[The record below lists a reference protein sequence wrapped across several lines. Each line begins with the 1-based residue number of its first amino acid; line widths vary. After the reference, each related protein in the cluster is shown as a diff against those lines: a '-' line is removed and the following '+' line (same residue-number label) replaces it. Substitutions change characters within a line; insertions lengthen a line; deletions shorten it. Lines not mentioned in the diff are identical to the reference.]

1 MTPSFLFKLSIS
13 YSKGHPLQKFLL
25 FLGIAI
31 GVAVVVAVDLA
42 NESIGR
48 SFQLSTQSI
57 TGRATHQVVGASDT
71 LEQSFYLEFKK
82 KVKDLPLAPVVSG
95 YVQLEQHGHR
105 TMQLLGIDPFVD
117 TSFRN
122 YLSGAS
128 SLPDQDILVSILTQ
142 PGRVLISKDLANQ
155 LSLNPGDSLEL
166 QTRQGNQK
174 AVIIGLLDSSDSFTR
189 EALSG
194 VILADISSAQEIL
207 AMGDKI
213 SHIDVILDP
222 ENAESLAEI
231 ESSLSG
237 DARLVSV
244 QKNANTIRQMSN
256 AFELNLRALSLLAL
270 LVGVFL
276 IYNTITFSVVQRRSQ
291 LGTLRALGVTR
302 QEVFGLIQVETLFW
316 GVLGS
321 LAGLLLGI
329 ALGTSIIKMIS
340 QTISDLYF
348 VLTVNTFY
356 LNTWQL
362 FKAFLLGLAAS
373 VISAAFP
380 AWEAAHISPVDALR
394 RSSLERKIS
403 RNLSLLTITGL
414 LVLVIGYLLLLVPS
428 TKLIISYL
436 ALLAIV
442 CGGAML
448 VPVLTLFIMRMIGRL
463 FKVLPGIIGR
473 MSSRNIGRSLSR
485 TGGSIASLMIA
496 ISVIIG
502 VGNMV
507 GSFRSTVVSWLSN
520 TIQADL
526 YISPASRLSTKLDNT
541 VINAI
546 RLLPG
551 VEKVYSIQTR
561 QIRFGDYANS
571 SIVSLD
577 RDVAER
583 TWIWRSGND
592 QEMEQRFNGG
602 WIFISEPFA
611 FRHGIQGRNG
621 RVLKLET
628 TRGLREFRIAG
639 IFRDFSSEQGII
651 IMQNDTFRRF
661 WEDDSVYGVSLFVK
675 DGVPVE
681 EVRKEIESE
690 FGAEHKL
697 VIQSNKGLRE
707 AAIEIFDRTFT
718 ITIALQILAGLVAFI
733 GVLNTIMSLMLER
746 SREIGTLR
754 ANGMTITQLWRLVL
768 TESGFIGL
776 LSGLFAIPLGTCLAW
791 ILVFV
796 INKRSFGWT
805 LDFVLQPGTYAE
817 ALIIALTAALLAGI
831 YPIAAMMRKPI
842 AELLRTE

>member
-57 TGRATHQVVGASDT
+57 SGRATHQIVGSSDT
-71 LEQSFYLEFKK
+71 LDQSFYVGLKK
-82 KVKDLPLAPVVSG
+82 KVADLPLAPVVSG
-95 YVQLEQHGHR
+95 YVQLVQHDNR

-122 YLSGAS
+122 YLGSAS
-128 SLPDQDILVSILTQ
+128 SLPNQDILVSILTQ
-142 PGRVLISKDLANQ
+142 PGQVLISKDLADE
-155 LSLNPGDSLEL
+155 LKLNPGDSLDL
-166 QTRQGNQK
+166 QTNRGTQK
-174 AVIIGLLDSSDSFTR
+174 VVITGLLNSSDSFTR

-194 VILADISSAQEIL
+194 VILTDISSAQEIL
-207 AMGDKI
+207 AMGERI
-213 SHIDVILDP
+213 SHIDMIVDP
-222 ENAESLAEI
+222 EDSGSLAAI
-231 ESSLSG
+231 ESNLSG

-244 QKNANTIRQMSN
+244 QKNANTVRQMSN

-276 IYNTITFSVVQRRSQ
+276 IYNTITFSVVQRRAQ
-291 LGTLRALGVTR
+291 IGTLRALGVTR
-302 QEVFGLIQVETLFW
+302 QEIFGLIQVETLFW
-316 GVLGS
+316 GMLGS
-321 LAGLLLGI
+321 FAGLLLGI
-329 ALGTSIIKMIS
+329 ALGTSIIKLIS

-356 LNTWQL
+356 LNVWQFL
-362 FKAFLLGLAAS
+362 KAFLLGILAS

-380 AWEAAHISPVDALR
+380 AWEAANISPVDALR

-403 RNLSLLTITGL
+403 RNLALLTTTGL
-414 LVLVIGYLLLLVPS
+414 LLLVIGYLLLLVP
-428 TKLIISYL
+428 TTTLGVSYL

-442 CGGAML
+442 CGSAML
-448 VPVLTLFIMRMIGRL
+448 VPVLTKAIMKVIGVLFRI
-463 FKVLPGIIGR
+463 FPGIIGR
-473 MSSRNIGRSLSR
+473 MSSRNISRSLSR

-526 YISPASRLSTKLDNT
+526 YISPASHLSRKLDNT
-541 VINAI
+541 LKDAFQQ
-546 RLLPG
+546 LPG
-551 VEKVYSIQTR
+551 VEEVYSIQTR

-577 RDVAER
+577 RDVAKR
-583 TWIWRSGND
+583 TWIWRSGD
-592 QEMEQRFNGG
+592 DHVMEQKFNQG
-602 WIFISEPFA
+602 WVFISEPFA
-611 FRHGIQGRNG
+611 FKHGIQGKKG
-621 RVLKLET
+621 SALMLET
-628 TRGLREFRIAG
+628 SMGPQEFRLAG

-651 IMQNDTFRRF
+651 IMQDNTFRRF
-661 WEDDSVYGVSLFVK
+661 WGDDSVFGVSLFVK
-675 DGVPVE
+675 EGASVDK
-681 EVRKEIESE
+681 VRKEIERE
-690 FGAEHKL
+690 FGAKHKL
-697 VIQSNKGLRE
+697 IIRSNKGLRE
-707 AAIEIFDRTFT
+707 AAIEVFDRTFT

-754 ANGMTITQLWRLVL
+754 ANGMTINQLWRLVF

-776 LSGLFAIPLGTCLAW
+776 LSGLFAIPLGTAMAW

-805 LDFVLQPGTYAE
+805 LDFVLNPGTYME
-817 ALIIALTAALLAGI
+817 ALVIALTAALLAGI
-831 YPIAAMMRKPI
+831 YPVVAMLQKPV

>member
-1 MTPSFLFKLSIS
+1 MKPSFLFKLSIS

-57 TGRATHQVVGASDT
+57 SGRATHQIVGSSDT
-71 LEQSFYLEFKK
+71 LEQSFYVGLKK
-82 KVKDLPLAPVVSG
+82 KVADLPLAPVVSG
-95 YVQLEQHGHR
+95 YVQLVQHDNR

-122 YLSGAS
+122 YLGSAS
-128 SLPDQDILVSILTQ
+128 SLPNQDILVSILTQ
-142 PGRVLISKDLANQ
+142 PGRVLISKDLADE
-155 LSLNPGDSLEL
+155 LKLNPGDSLDL
-166 QTRQGNQK
+166 QTNRGTQK
-174 AVIIGLLDSSDSFTR
+174 VVITGLLNSSDSFTR

-194 VILADISSAQEIL
+194 VILTDISSAQEIL
-207 AMGDKI
+207 VMGERI
-213 SHIDVILDP
+213 SHIDMIVDP
-222 ENAESLAEI
+222 EDSESLAVI
-231 ESSLSG
+231 ESNLSG
-237 DARLVSV
+237 DARIVSV
-244 QKNANTIRQMSN
+244 QKNANTVRQMSN

-276 IYNTITFSVVQRRSQ
+276 IYNTITFSVVQRRAQ
-291 LGTLRALGVTR
+291 IGTLRALGVTR
-302 QEVFGLIQVETLFW
+302 QEIFGLIQVETLFW
-316 GVLGS
+316 GMLGS
-321 LAGLLLGI
+321 FAGLLLGI
-329 ALGTSIIKMIS
+329 ALGTSIIKLIS

-356 LNTWQL
+356 LNAWQFL
-362 FKAFLLGLAAS
+362 KAFLLGILAS

-403 RNLSLLTITGL
+403 RNLALLTTTGL
-414 LVLVIGYLLLLVPS
+414 LLLVIGYLLLLVP
-428 TKLIISYL
+428 TTTLGVSYL

-442 CGGAML
+442 CGSAML
-448 VPVLTLFIMRMIGRL
+448 VPVLTKVIMKVIGVLFRI
-463 FKVLPGIIGR
+463 FPGIIGR
-473 MSSRNIGRSLSR
+473 MSSRNISRSLSR

-526 YISPASRLSTKLDNT
+526 YISPASHLSRKLDNT
-541 VINAI
+541 LKDAI
-546 RLLPG
+546 QQLPG
-551 VEKVYSIQTR
+551 VEEVYSIQTR

-577 RDVAER
+577 RDVAKR
-583 TWIWRSGND
+583 TWIWRSGD
-592 QEMEQRFNGG
+592 DHVMEQKFNQG
-602 WIFISEPFA
+602 WVFISEPFA
-611 FRHGIQGRNG
+611 FKHGIQGKKG
-621 RVLKLET
+621 SVLMLET
-628 TRGLREFRIAG
+628 SMGPQEFRLAG

-651 IMQNDTFRRF
+651 IMQDNTFRRF
-661 WEDDSVYGVSLFVK
+661 WGDDSVFGVSLFIREGASVDK
-675 DGVPVE
+675 
-681 EVRKEIESE
+681 VRKEIERE
-690 FGAEHKL
+690 FGAKHKL
-697 VIQSNKGLRE
+697 VIRSNKGLRE
-707 AAIEIFDRTFT
+707 AAIEVFDRTFT

-754 ANGMTITQLWRLVL
+754 ANGMTINQLWRLVF

-776 LSGLFAIPLGTCLAW
+776 LSGLFAIPLGTAMAW

-805 LDFVLQPGTYAE
+805 LDFVLNPGTYME
-817 ALIIALTAALLAGI
+817 ALVIALTAALLAGI
-831 YPIAAMMRKPI
+831 YPVVAMLQKPV